1 MSQCCN
7 SFTLPIEVQ
16 QGKKKVVLAGNP
28 NVGKSVFF
36 NEFTGL
42 YVDVSNFPGTTL
54 DISYGVKGDYV
65 ILDTPGVYGISSFND
80 EERIARDIILHG
92 DIIVNVVNALNLER
106 DLFLTQQIID
116 TQKPVIVA
124 LNMIDEAM
132 YAGVEIDIDKLSNRL
147 GVPVIPTIATKKD
160 NVSKVFE
167 SIGKAKV
174 GNSSLGKFTG
184 DLQSLVDN
192 GIHSGEALLI
202 LESDPVIA
210 ERNNVPPKTSQEEIY
225 KIRRTHITNIIADV
239 VKQSEKTETF
249 KSKLSRW
256 MIRPLSGAIILAGM
270 LYAMY
275 LAIGVFVAQTIIE
288 ITEEMIMGEMYEPFV
303 VGILSKFFA
312 EDTVIAEILYGE
324 FGVLTMTPIYVL
336 GLLLPLVAGFY
347 FFLALFEDTGYLPR
361 IAAFT
366 DRLMSSIGLNG
377 KAIIPMILGFGCVT
391 MATITTRM
399 LASDRERRMSIFLL
413 GLAIPCSAQ
422 LAVIV
427 ALLAGAGFHYAL
439 LYGMVIFI
447 VFGIVGML
455 LNNVLPGKSTD
466 LLLDLPPLR
475 LPIMKNV
482 LQKTFTRSYH
492 FIKEAFPLFAIGAL
506 IISIFKVTKI
516 LDYLIEL
523 FSPITVTLLGL
534 PKEAAIAF
542 IMGIVRRD
550 FGAAGLN
557 EMALTGSQVLISLVT
572 ITLFVPCIASV
583 LVLFKERSTKEGAVM
598 WLSTFI
604 IAFLMGGLVHGLLS
618 TFAGLGDAGAAYASI
633 AVLFMMLV
641 VVAFITNYR
650 RSRNEES
657 NVNFRA

>member
-1 MSQCCN
+1 MGQCCN

-132 YAGVEIDIDKLSNRL
+132 YAGVEIDIDKLSEKL
-147 GVPVIPTIATKKD
+147 GVPVIPTIATKKE
-160 NVSKVFE
+160 NVSKVFD
-167 SIGKAKV
+167 SIGKAKA
-174 GNSSLGKFTG
+174 GNSSLGQFVNE
-184 DLQSLVDN
+184 LQLLSEN

-202 LESDPVIA
+202 LESDPVVA
-210 ERNNVPPKTSQEEIY
+210 ERNNVQPKMNQEEIY
-225 KIRRTHITNIIADV
+225 RNRRTYITQIIAEV
-239 VKQSEKTETF
+239 VKQSDKSETF

-288 ITEEMIMGEMYEPFV
+288 ITEEMIMGEMYEPFI

-475 LPIMKNV
+475 LPILKNV

-516 LDYLIEL
+516 LDFLIEL
-523 FSPITVTLLGL
+523 FSPITVSLLGL

-557 EMALTGSQVLISLVT
+557 ELALSGSQVLIALVT

-583 LVLFKERSTKEGAVM
+583 LVLFKERSTREGAVM
-598 WLSTFI
+598 WASTFI

-618 TFAGLGDAGAAYASI
+618 VFSGLGDAGAAYASI
-633 AVLFMMLV
+633 AVLFATLV
-641 VVAFITNYR
+641 VVAFITKYR
-650 RSRNEES
+650 RDKNEES
-657 NVNFRA
+657 SVSYRA